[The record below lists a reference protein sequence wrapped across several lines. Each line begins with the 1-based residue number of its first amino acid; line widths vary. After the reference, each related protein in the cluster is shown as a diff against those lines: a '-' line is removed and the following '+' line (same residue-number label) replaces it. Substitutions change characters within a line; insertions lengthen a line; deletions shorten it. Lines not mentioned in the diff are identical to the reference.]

1 MRAKGRA
8 SPARRQRSQTQPKDG
23 VPSTTFAARERAPN
37 RQIWPYL
44 LAGLVVTLAAV
55 AVTTVIAYRKAMRRA
70 DDLHAAAQRELNAD
84 THPGRINATR
94 ILEAAPARANILARL
109 GDQVVQVFGGAG
121 LGAPAA
127 RRDAVL
133 ARVLAER
140 VLRDAEINLR
150 DRADAAL
157 VLASA
162 HNTGLADAQLAA
174 LVRALDRR
182 DLAAADAA
190 ILAMPESHRA
200 QAPVRYH
207 QAVLA
212 YLRGERAVAARL
224 NGQAL
229 EADAGYVPAE
239 LASLR
244 EQLERGQHA
253 RALAGYGQLE
263 TRLGRHVGAFVER
276 RRAWVLTL
284 NRDTVGVA
292 DLKKVLSNAGQ
303 DNADLSPHQ
312 LALVHETIG
321 LYYVHRDQAL
331 ARAELEKAAAA
342 APEQSQALIG
352 LARLDLLGY
361 RVPEAEARL
370 AKVDARLP
378 NHPAVRVEQARA
390 LLLRGDA
397 SGAVTLLRRVESPTL
412 EGLLV
417 EAQARLALSEP
428 AAAAT
433 ALRRA
438 VPLGK
443 GLSDIGYYQLLAD
456 VSAKNKPISALEN
469 LKTMANPKVG
479 AVLWDDALP
488 NRAYGIAL
496 MRSNRLKE
504 AVQVLKGVGAAFPKD
519 HRAAAALCMAWRLRL
534 DAKPALAACRAA
546 LRVNPYDMNV
556 ARLGS
561 RIAEEYADFGAVLAL
576 LEPAKARG
584 PELTR
589 RLARAYATLNDTGKL
604 TDLLRRS
611 GTGATNAYLTAL
623 DLMARGK
630 PAEALAPMA
639 KAAEGL
645 PSDEWVHL
653 SHARLLLAQGDSRGA
668 QKVFERVAKRSR
680 LPHAQMG
687 LARVALLNNKWN
699 AANAAVRA
707 AGKLAKT
714 SLSHP
719 RVRAEALALEGRI
732 ALYKSGRR
740 GWRTAKR
747 SFRAAARIAKELP
760 ELLVGRGLLAEQSR
774 DLDGALRAYGRAV
787 QVSPRDAEAH
797 YLFGRFL
804 MNNTEQRDQ
813 AIKTLQKAIDLD
825 PRGRYGD
832 LSRRALKGR

>member
-1 MRAKGRA
+1 M
-8 SPARRQRSQTQPKDG
+8 
-23 VPSTTFAARERAPN
+23 PSTTFAAHERVAG

-70 DDLHAAAQRELNAD
+70 DDLHANAQRELNAD

-109 GDQVVQVFGGAG
+109 GDQVVQLFGGEG
-121 LGAPAA
+121 LDAPAA

-140 VLRDAEINLR
+140 VLRDAEIDLR

-157 VLASA
+157 ARSRA
-162 HNTGLADAQLAA
+162 HTAEGDRSPLPDTQLAE
-174 LVRALDRR
+174 LIRALDAR

-190 ILAMPESHRA
+190 VAAMPEADRA
-200 QAPVRYH
+200 RAPVRYH
-207 QAVLA
+207 QARLA
-212 YLRGERAVAARL
+212 YLRGEREVAARL
-224 NGQAL
+224 IAQAL
-229 EADAGYVPAE
+229 DADAGYVPAE

-244 EQLERGQHA
+244 VQLERGQHA

-276 RRAWVLTL
+276 RRAWVSTLT
-284 NRDTVGVA
+284 RDTVGVA

-303 DNADLSPHQ
+303 ENADLSPHQ
-312 LALVHETIG
+312 FALVHETIG
-321 LYYVHRDQAL
+321 LYYLHRDPAL
-331 ARAELEKAAAA
+331 ARAEFEKAVAA
-342 APEQSQALIG
+342 APEQVHALIG
-352 LARLDLLGY
+352 LARLDLLSNK
-361 RVPEAEARL
+361 VPAAEARL
-370 AKVDARLP
+370 ATVEARLP
-378 NHPAVRVEQARA
+378 NNPEVRVEQARA
-390 LLLRGDA
+390 QLLRGDA
-397 SGAVTLLRRVESPTL
+397 SAAVTTLGRLPFPTL

-428 AAAAT
+428 TAAAT

-443 GLSDIGYYQLLAD
+443 GLADIVYYQLLAD
-456 VSAKNKPISALEN
+456 VSAKNKPVSALEN

-496 MRSNRLKE
+496 MRTNRLKE
-504 AVQVLKGVGAAFPKD
+504 AVQVLKGVQAAFPRD
-519 HRAAAALCMAWRLRL
+519 HQAAAALCMAWRLRL

-546 LRVNPYDMNV
+546 LRINPYDMSV

-561 RIAEEYADFGAVLAL
+561 RIAEEYADFGAVIAL
-576 LEPAKARG
+576 LEPLTARG

-589 RLARAYATLNDTGKL
+589 RLARAYAANTDTAKL
-604 TDLLRRS
+604 TDLVRRS

-623 DLMARGK
+623 DLIARAK

-645 PSDEWVHL
+645 PSDEWVQL

-668 QKVFERVAKRSR
+668 KKVFEAVARRTR

-687 LARVALLNNKWN
+687 LARVALLNNKWGE
-699 AANAAVRA
+699 ANAAVRA

-719 RVRAEALALEGRI
+719 RVRAQAMALEGRI
-732 ALYKSGRR
+732 ALSKSGRR
-740 GWRTAKR
+740 GWRTAR
-747 SFRAAARIAKELP
+747 SRFRAAERIAKELP
-760 ELLVGRGLLAEQSR
+760 EVLIGRGLLAEQSR
-774 DLDGALRAYGRAV
+774 DFKGAMQFYGRAV
-787 QVSPRDAEAH
+787 QVSPRDAGAH

-804 MNNTEQRDQ
+804 LNNTEERELGVS
-813 AIKTLQKAIDLD
+813 TLQKAIDLD

-832 LSRRALKGR
+832 LSRRALKGG